1 MKKFSA
7 FLLIA
12 LTLLMPSMASADS
25 VTEQQALAKAVQ
37 FFSKGTET
45 RTAPQF
51 ELVWNGEEA
60 ATRSTAEPAFYI
72 FNRTDVP
79 GFVIIAGDDSVSPVI
94 GYSFENGF
102 GKSEMPSNLRYWLEG
117 VRGMILQSRAA
128 GAPAVD
134 QTPMLGEVVKDLET
148 ADWDQGDPYNRE
160 CPTYGGQ
167 KAVTGCVA
175 TAAAIVCQ
183 YHNWPLTGNGTT
195 PAYLAK
201 LHSISVP
208 ARELGSYNYDLMPKV
223 YKSGYS
229 EAEAAEVA
237 RLMADLGAAVR
248 ANYGIGGNTDSGTG
262 AFTSDQLKAMVTY
275 MRYNKSAYLALRD
288 GYTDEEWK
296 RLLKTEIDA
305 NRPVLYSAQSSAGGH
320 AFVMDGYT
328 DDGMFCFNWGWSGSA
343 NGAYSIN
350 NMAPSGSS
358 YSFTRDHEAIID
370 LWPDKEGTSTTYSD
384 RLSVL
389 KYDPYQGL
397 SASTKV
403 FATGTPF
410 TADLCFLN
418 ITAWQYNGK
427 VALALADKDYEI
439 KEMVSSEKAT
449 DINGAANGSL
459 SVKMISFM
467 SVKINSQIKAGDR
480 IIPVFWDRATNGWV
494 RMRKYNEDAVDEIV
508 VMEANPDGKAIALG
522 TQIGWDRTKKEL
534 TIQTYN
540 ETTLEVLKADGS
552 MHYTQTVGND
562 PIVLKDLAAGNTY
575 TVRIYFDADA
585 PCEFKLKF

>member
-102 GKSEMPSNLRYWLEG
+102 GKGEMPSNLRYWLEG

-195 PAYLAK
+195 PAYTTRTRGI
-201 LHSISVP
+201 SIP

-237 RLMADLGAAVR
+237 RLMADLGAGVKADY
-248 ANYGIGGNTDSGTG
+248 AQPGGTG
-262 AFTSDQLKAMVTY
+262 AYTSDQLKAMVTY
-275 MRYNKSAYLALRD
+275 MRYNKSAYLALRS

-305 NRPVLYSAQSSAGGH
+305 NRPVLYSAGSDAGGH

-328 DDGMFCFNWGWSGSA
+328 SDGMFCFNWGWSGSA
-343 NGAYSIN
+343 NGAYSVN
-350 NMAPSGSS
+350 NMVPSGSS
-358 YSFTRDHEAIID
+358 YNFARDHEAIID

-384 RLSVL
+384 RLSVY
-389 KYDPYQGL
+389 KYTSAQKAYQGL
-397 SASTKV
+397 SVSTTI
-403 FATGTPF
+403 FTPGTPF
-410 TADLCFLN
+410 AADLCFLN
-418 ITAWQYNGK
+418 ITAWQYSGK
-427 VALALADKDYEI
+427 VALALADKYDTI
-439 KEMVSSEKAT
+439 KELITNEKETVVSGTS
-449 DINGAANGSL
+449 NGSL
-459 SVKMISFM
+459 YIGMQSFTA
-467 SVKINSQIKAGDR
+467 KITAQIKPGDR

-494 RMRKYNEDAVDEIV
+494 RMRKYDDDSVDEIV
-508 VMEANPDGKAIALG
+508 VMEANPDGNAIASG
-522 TQIGWDRTKKEL
+522 TQISWDRTKKEF
-534 TIQTYN
+534 TIQTYS

-552 MHYTQTVGND
+552 KLLSQTVGNE
-562 PIVLKDLAAGNTY
+562 PIVLKNLSTGSNY
-575 TVRIYFDADA
+575 TVRIYFDADEA
-585 PCEFKLKF
+585 CEFKLKL

>member
-12 LTLLMPSMASADS
+12 LTLLLPSIALADS
-25 VTEQQALAKAVQ
+25 VNEQQALAKAVQ
-37 FFSKGTET
+37 FFSMGTET

-60 ATRSTAEPAFYI
+60 ATRATAEPAFFI

-102 GKSEMPSNLRYWLEG
+102 GKGEMPSNLRYWLEG

-148 ADWDQGDPYNRE
+148 ADWDQDDPYNRD
-160 CPTYGGQ
+160 CPTYGGR

-195 PAYLAK
+195 PAYVSASHK
-201 LHSISVP
+201 ISVP

-237 RLMADLGAAVR
+237 RLMADLGAAVK
-248 ANYGIGGNTDSGTG
+248 ANYGIGGSTDGGTG
-262 AFTSDQLKAMVTY
+262 AYTSDQLKAMVTY

-296 RLLKTEIDA
+296 RLLKSEIDA

-328 DDGMFCFNWGWSGSA
+328 SDGMFCFNWGWSGSA

-350 NMAPSGSS
+350 NMTPSGSS
-358 YSFTRDHEAIID
+358 YSFTSDHDAIID
-370 LWPDKEGTSTTYSD
+370 LWPDKEGTSTTHSD
-384 RLSVL
+384 RLAAFNYNNY
-389 KYDPYQGL
+389 KGL
-397 SASTKV
+397 SVNTNI
-403 FATGTPF
+403 FATGTSF
-410 TADLCFLN
+410 RADLCFLN
-418 ITAWQYNGK
+418 ITAWQYSGK
-427 VALALADKDYEI
+427 VALALADKYDTI
-439 KEMVSSEKAT
+439 KELITDEKETVVSGTS
-449 DINGAANGSL
+449 NGSL
-459 SVKMISFM
+459 YIGTQSFTAT
-467 SVKINSQIKAGDR
+467 ITAQIKPGDR

-494 RMRKYNEDAVDEIV
+494 RMRKYNAESVDEIV
-508 VMEANPDGKAIALG
+508 VMEADPDGNAIASA
-522 TQIGWDRTKKEL
+522 TQISWDRTKKEF
-534 TIQTYN
+534 TIQTYS

-552 MHYTQTVGND
+552 KLSSQTVGNE
-562 PIVLKDLAAGNTY
+562 PVVLKNLSTGNNY
-575 TVRIYFDADA
+575 TVRIYFDANEA
-585 PCEFKLKF
+585 CEFKLKL